1 MSAISEAEKGWNGV
15 VREPQRYYGE
25 NRLGFLTTGTY
36 RRARH
41 GPQTSNYDVW
51 PPTSCRGGFQTRP
64 YGAGADP
71 GFWGLR
77 FPEGTGVRW

>member
-41 GPQTSNYDVW
+41 GPQTSNYNVCATHQSQIPRCAWNDTA
-51 PPTSCRGGFQTRP
+51 PE
-64 YGAGADP
+64 
-71 GFWGLR
+71 R
-77 FPEGTGVRW
+77 FSATC